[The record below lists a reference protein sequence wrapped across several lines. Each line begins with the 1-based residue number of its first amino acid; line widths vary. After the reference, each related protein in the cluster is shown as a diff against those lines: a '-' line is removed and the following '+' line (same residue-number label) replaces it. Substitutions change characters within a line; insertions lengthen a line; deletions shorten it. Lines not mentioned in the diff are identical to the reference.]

1 MTYSLD
7 LRQRAVKRVKSGHSV
22 PETAALYEISP
33 ATLYRWLKRSD
44 LAPTVVKQR
53 RRKIDPV
60 ALKAHVRD
68 YPDAR
73 LKDRAH
79 HFGVHTSAI
88 GFALKR
94 LKITVKKTVTLSAKR
109 PLAASSLPSSTASSG
124 AAVWSS
130 GHRLLG

>member
-1 MTYSLD
+1 VFSA
-7 LRQRAVKRVKSGHSV
+7 QA
-22 PETAALYEISP
+22 
-33 ATLYRWLKRSD
+33 WLCLSKIKKRSD

-94 LKITVKKTVTLSAKR
+94 LKITVKKNSYAIGKETIGSVK
-109 PLAASSLPSSTASSG
+109 SS
-124 AAVWSS
+124 
-130 GHRLLG
+130 

>member
-1 MTYSLD
+1 MSYSLD
-7 LRQRAVKRVKSGHSV
+7 LRQRAVKRVKDGHSV
-22 PETAALYEISP
+22 SETATLYKIGQ
-33 ATLYRWLKRSD
+33 ATLYRWLQRSD

-53 RRKIDPV
+53 LRKIDPA

-73 LKDRAH
+73 LKDRAR

-94 LKITVKKTVTLSAKR
+94 LKITVKKNSCATDKETMGNAK
-109 PLAASSLPSSTASSG
+109 SS
-124 AAVWSS
+124 
-130 GHRLLG
+130 

>member
-33 ATLYRWLKRSD
+33 ATLYRWLKRTD

-53 RRKIDPV
+53 CRKIDPA

-68 YPDAR
+68 YPEAR

-94 LKITVKKTVTLSAKR
+94 LKITVKKNSCATPNATLGSVK
-109 PLAASSLPSSTASSG
+109 SS
-124 AAVWSS
+124 
-130 GHRLLG
+130 

>member
-79 HFGVHTSAI
+79 HLEYTRARSA
-88 GFALKR
+88 
-94 LKITVKKTVTLSAKR
+94 S
-109 PLAASSLPSSTASSG
+109 P
-124 AAVWSS
+124 
-130 GHRLLG
+130 

>member
-1 MTYSLD
+1 MAYSLD
-7 LRQRAVKRVKSGHSV
+7 LRQRAVKRVRNGYAV

-53 RRKIDPV
+53 RRKLDPA

-73 LKDRAH
+73 LQDRARY
-79 HFGVHTSAI
+79 FGVHPSAI

-94 LKITVKKTVTLSAKR
+94 LKITVKKISRIT
-109 PLAASSLPSSTASSG
+109 TASSP
-124 AAVWSS
+124 
-130 GHRLLG
+130 